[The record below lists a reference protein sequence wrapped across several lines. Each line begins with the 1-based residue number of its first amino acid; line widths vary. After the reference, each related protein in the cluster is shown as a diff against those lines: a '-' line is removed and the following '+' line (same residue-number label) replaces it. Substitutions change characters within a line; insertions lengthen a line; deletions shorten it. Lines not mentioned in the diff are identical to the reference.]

1 MPKYLYKASYTI
13 EGAKGLIKDGGS
25 GRRSAIEKMTK
36 DLGGKLESFY
46 FAFGETDVYLVVD
59 LPDAASAAA
68 ISVSVGA
75 AGGAHISTVPLMT
88 PEDVDLAVKKSVHYR
103 SPGS

>member
-1 MPKYLYKASYTI
+1 MPKYLYKASYTS

-46 FAFGETDVYLVVD
+46 FAFGDTDVYLVVD